1 MEKISVLISME
12 RYEDLIRKEERINT
26 LDRMLTAGRLVIME
40 DVSSILKINKKENKV
55 NESN

>member
-1 MEKISVLISME
+1 MEKIAVLISME